1 MNDTSPEI
9 TEKMCEMFRTK
20 TPQERFRMGCSMYD
34 TSRYL
39 VTRAILREN
48 PHISPAALRQ
58 ELFLKFY
65 GDDFNP
71 TERQRILDYLAQSD
85 AQR

>member
-9 TEKMCEMFRTK
+9 TKKMCEMIRMK
-20 TPQERFRMGCSMYD
+20 TPEERFRMGCSMND

-39 VTRAILREN
+39 VKCAILREN
-48 PHISPAALRQ
+48 PDISPVALRQ
-58 ELFLKFY
+58 EIFLKFY

-71 TERQRILDYLAQSD
+71 VEKQRILDYLAQVK
-85 AQR
+85 